1 MSSAKD
7 SKFNLFEFPM
17 SFIYIRNKIGPKM
30 DPWGMPHLIYN
41 RSDWVSYISKYCFL
55 FFK

>member
-1 MSSAKD
+1 MSSAKKD

-17 SFIYIRNKIGPKM
+17 SFIYIRNKLGPKM

-41 RSDWVSYISKYCFL
+41 ISD
-55 FFK
+55 